1 MAGNNPSLSMLF
13 IYEDVLKQERRWYIN
28 RMVARKPGKKVC
40 SFKEDD
46 ILKMNMGIIQI
57 ANELRSIESTL

>member
-46 ILKMNMGIIQI
+46 ILKMNMGIMQI
-57 ANELRSIESTL
+57 ANELRSIELTL

>member
-46 ILKMNMGIIQI
+46 ILKMNMGIMQI